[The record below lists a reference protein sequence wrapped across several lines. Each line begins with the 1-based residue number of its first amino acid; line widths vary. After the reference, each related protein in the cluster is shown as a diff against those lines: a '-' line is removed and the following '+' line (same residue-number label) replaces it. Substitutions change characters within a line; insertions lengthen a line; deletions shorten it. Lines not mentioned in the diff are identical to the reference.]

1 MVALLPVQDPERAI
15 ERADNSG
22 RKRMRIKASEWR
34 RDLKRV
40 QEEGDG
46 GWGMSSRRG
55 SGNEGGSGGGDGV
68 VVGGLDGATCIGGD
82 VGGSGSVSRGMSSGL
97 AVFRRRIERASR
109 LAAFEGT
116 ISPQPTLYTPF
127 AITPHL
133 PHLPHL
139 LSVSLPCLVLSCH
152 TFFLSL
158 W

>member
-22 RKRMRIKASEWR
+22 RKRMRIKANEWR

-46 GWGMSSRRG
+46 GRGMSS
-55 SGNEGGSGGGDGV
+55 GGGGRD
-68 VVGGLDGATCIGGD
+68 AD
-82 VGGSGSVSRGMSSGL
+82 VGGSGDGATGIGGNRGMSSGL

-116 ISPQPTLYTPF
+116 SSTPSPLCTPSTLSTISIPSITSNLYIPIPRIF
-127 AITPHL
+127 NIL
-133 PHLPHL
+133 F
-139 LSVSLPCLVLSCH
+139 SLIL
-152 TFFLSL
+152 FYFKY
-158 W
+158 